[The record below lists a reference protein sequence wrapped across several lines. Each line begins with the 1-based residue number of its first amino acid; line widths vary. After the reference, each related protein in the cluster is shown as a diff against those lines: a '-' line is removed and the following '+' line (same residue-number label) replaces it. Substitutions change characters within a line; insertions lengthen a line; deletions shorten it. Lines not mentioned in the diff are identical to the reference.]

1 MHNKRGQVLITF
13 ILLLPILFMLAAI
26 IIDGGL
32 LFNEKRKVDNTVKE
46 ALEYGVDHID
56 EAEIITNIKKL
67 INQNI
72 SDIKTLNVQIDGE
85 IIIIELKKIKDSI
98 FSFIFGKNDYNIESN
113 YRAYEDNNDIVIKEE

>member
-113 YRAYEDNNDIVIKEE
+113 YRAYKDNNDIVIKEE